1 MALTTRNQRQMVY
14 HGCTSLLLQ
23 VGGASTVQI
32 QIATVQIQIAT
43 VQLQI
48 ATVQLQIATVQLAGY
63 RASIVLQYSTT
74 APLQPTRGSRE

>member
-1 MALTTRNQRQMVY
+1 VALTTRNQRQMVY

-23 VGGASTVQI
+23 VGGAS
-32 QIATVQIQIAT
+32 TVQIQIAT